1 MYVSVVSCCLWNMT
15 WSFIHSFHRIFRGEP
30 RRMPH
35 KRSEQALPASSD
47 FHYLS
52 PSSLFTTDYSSTSS
66 GSTFSGYSTAS
77 SGSTFSGYSSASF
90 GSTFSGYSSAS
101 SGSTF
106 SGSSS
111 RYSMPRFVHGAV
123 HDVEVGYVSKET
135 KNQFRYV
142 HMCH

>member
-66 GSTFSGYSTAS
+66 GSTFSDYSSVSSGYSTAS
-77 SGSTFSGYSSASF
+77 SGSTFSGYSTS
-90 GSTFSGYSSAS
+90 S

-106 SGSSS
+106 SDSSS
-111 RYSMPRFVHGAV
+111 RYSMPRSVHGAV
-123 HDVEVGYVSKET
+123 HDVEVGYVLKET